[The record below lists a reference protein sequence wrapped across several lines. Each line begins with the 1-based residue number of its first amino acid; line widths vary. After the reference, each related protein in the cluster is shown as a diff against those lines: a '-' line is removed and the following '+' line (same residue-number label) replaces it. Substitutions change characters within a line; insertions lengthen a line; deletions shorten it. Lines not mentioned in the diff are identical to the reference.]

1 MNLLLDTHT
10 LLWWLGGD
18 RRLGRR
24 AAAFIAEPRNLVWV
38 SAATAWEIVIK
49 VALGRLDLGEPPE
62 KCLPREIERSRFRPL
77 PITVEHALEVA
88 ALPHHHTDPFD
99 RLLIAQARREGMK
112 MVTSDPAFEAYGIS
126 ILSARA

>member
-49 VALGRLDLGEPPE
+49 VALGRLE
-62 KCLPREIERSRFRPL
+62 KCLPREIERSHFRPL

-88 ALPHHHTDPFD
+88 ALPHHHTDPFV